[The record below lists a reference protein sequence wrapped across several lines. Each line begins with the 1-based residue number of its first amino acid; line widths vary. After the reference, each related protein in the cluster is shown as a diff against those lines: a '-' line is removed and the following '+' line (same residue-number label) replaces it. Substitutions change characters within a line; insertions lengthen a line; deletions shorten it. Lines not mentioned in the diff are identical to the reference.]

1 MSNSLS
7 YSARARL
14 ADVGSLVKI
23 RQTALLWFT
32 GVCGYVITRGLP
44 LDLHQL
50 ASLTIGLLCSIGG
63 CTVLNMVLDR
73 DIDAHMGR
81 TVGRPLPSGR
91 ILPLYAAAMGGGLSL
106 VGLGSALLLDRRFGT
121 VVLSGYA
128 LNLLLYTAWLKRRT
142 ALAALFG
149 GIAGG
154 MPILAGRV
162 LALGRV
168 DLAGL
173 LLAAAILLW
182 IPCHN
187 LTLAL
192 HHAREYD
199 QAGVPVWPN
208 RYGTRSTYLL
218 IAIANL
224 LQAII
229 LAAAAL
235 LLHANGIVLALLA
248 AMGLAMVGLSARQ
261 IVAPTAPRN
270 WFLFKAASA
279 YMVAAPFLLA
289 VGQMLGGN
297 TR

>member
-7 YSARARL
+7 YSTRARL
-14 ADVGSLVKI
+14 ADVGSLVKV

-32 GVCGYVITRGLP
+32 GVCGYVITRGMP
-44 LDLHQL
+44 PDLHQL
-50 ASLTIGLLCSIGG
+50 AWLTIGLLCSIGG
-63 CTVLNMVLDR
+63 CTVLNMVLDC
-73 DIDAHMGR
+73 DIDAQMGR
-81 TVGRPLPSGR
+81 TAGRPLPSGR
-91 ILPLYAAAMGGGLSL
+91 ILPLHAAAIGGSLSL
-106 VGLGSALLLDRRFGT
+106 VGLGSSLFLDRRFGA
-121 VVLSGYA
+121 VVLLGYA

-154 MPILAGRV
+154 MPVLAGRM

-168 DLAGL
+168 DLVGL
-173 LLAAAILLW
+173 LLATSILLW

-199 QAGVPVWPN
+199 RAGVPVWPN
-208 RYGTRSTYLL
+208 RYGIRSTYLL
-218 IAIANL
+218 IAVANL
-224 LQAII
+224 LQAAT

-235 LLHANGIVLALLA
+235 LVRANGVVLALLA
-248 AMGLAMVGLSARQ
+248 VMGLAMVGLSARQ
-261 IVAPTAPRN
+261 IVAPTASRN

-289 VGQMLGGN
+289 VGRMLGASGK
-297 TR
+297 